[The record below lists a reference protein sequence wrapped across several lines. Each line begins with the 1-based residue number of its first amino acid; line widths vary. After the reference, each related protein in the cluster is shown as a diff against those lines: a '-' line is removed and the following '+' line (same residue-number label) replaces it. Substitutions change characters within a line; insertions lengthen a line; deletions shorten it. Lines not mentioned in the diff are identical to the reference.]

1 MTKGPG
7 SSIKLHGH
15 LFGFHAGH
23 TNQSEAL
30 AIKKRSRKGEKS
42 ERRKR
47 KTESTER
54 RLDLEV
60 TVFRVFACNLE

>member
-1 MTKGPG
+1 MSKGPG

-30 AIKKRSRKGEKS
+30 AIKKRSRKGGKV
-42 ERRKR
+42 RKEEM
-47 KTESTER
+47 KDKACSER

-60 TVFRVFACNLE
+60 TV